1 MTDQEI
7 IQAIEQ
13 DVKSNKII
21 MFVKGTKTMPQCGF
35 SAATITMFNKMGKP
49 FETRDILA
57 NPDLRRL
64 VPSYSDWPTFP
75 QVFIGGQFV
84 GGCDICTELFE
95 QGELQKM
102 VEAAAA

>member
-1 MTDQEI
+1 MSDQEVL
-7 IQAIEQ
+7 QAIDR

-35 SAATITMFNKMGKP
+35 SAATITLFNKIGKP

-75 QVFIGGQFV
+75 QVFINGQFV

-102 VEAAAA
+102 VEQAGA

>member
-7 IQAIEQ
+7 IQSIEQ

-35 SAATITMFNKMGKP
+35 SAATITMFNKIGKP

-64 VPSYSDWPTFP
+64 VPAYSDWPTFP

>member
-7 IQAIEQ
+7 IQAIDR
-13 DVKSNKII
+13 DVKSNKIL

-35 SAATITMFNKMGKP
+35 SAATITLFNKIGKP

-75 QVFIGGQFV
+75 QVFINGQFV
-84 GGCDICTELFE
+84 GGCDICHELFE
-95 QGELQKM
+95 QGELQKLADQAF
-102 VEAAAA
+102 V

>member
-1 MTDQEI
+1 MSDQEI
-7 IQAIEQ
+7 LQAIDQ
-13 DVKSNKII
+13 DVKSNKIV
-21 MFVKGTKTMPQCGF
+21 MFVKGSKTMPQCGF
-35 SAATITMFNKMGKP
+35 SAATITLFNKIGKP

-64 VPSYSDWPTFP
+64 VPVYSEWPTFP

-84 GGCDICTELFE
+84 GGCDICHELFE

-102 VEAAAA
+102 VDQATA

>member
-1 MTDQEI
+1 MNDQEVL
-7 IQAIEQ
+7 QAIDQ

-35 SAATITMFNKMGKP
+35 SAATISIFNKLGKP

-64 VPSYSDWPTFP
+64 VPAYSDWPTFP
-75 QVFIGGQFV
+75 QVFINGQFV

-95 QGELQKM
+95 QGELQKL
-102 VEAAAA
+102 VEAAV

>member
-1 MTDQEI
+1 MSDQEV

-35 SAATITMFNKMGKP
+35 SAATIGIFNKIGKP

-64 VPSYSDWPTFP
+64 VPAYSDWPTFP
-75 QVFIGGQFV
+75 QVFIGGQFI

-95 QGELQKM
+95 QGELQKL
-102 VEAAAA
+102 VEQAGV

>member
-1 MTDQEI
+1 MTDQDI
-7 IQAIEQ
+7 LRSIEQ

-21 MFVKGTKTMPQCGF
+21 MFVKGSKTMPQCGF
-35 SAATITMFNKMGKP
+35 SAATITMFNKIGKP

-64 VPSYSDWPTFP
+64 VPAYSDWPTFP
-75 QVFIGGQFV
+75 QVFINGQFV

-102 VEAAAA
+102 VEAASA

>member
-1 MTDQEI
+1 MNDQEVL
-7 IQAIEQ
+7 QAIDQ

-35 SAATITMFNKMGKP
+35 SAATISIFNKLGKP

-64 VPSYSDWPTFP
+64 VPAYSDWPTFP
-75 QVFIGGQFV
+75 QVFINGQFV

-95 QGELQKM
+95 QGELQKL
-102 VEAAAA
+102 VETAA